1 MNREPRKNEWYSDP
15 KGSVTAGWGLCLS
28 ARDLARI
35 GELVINRGEYR
46 GKRIVSENYLQ
57 DMTAPHIRLGE
68 RFGYMS
74 FGYLWYRPFDDRQI
88 CAAIGD
94 GGNIIYADNESRI
107 SVGMTG
113 TFKPRIY
120 DRVDFIERYVLPV
133 AGER

>member
-1 MNREPRKNEWYSDP
+1 MR
-15 KGSVTAGWGLCLS
+15 A
-28 ARDLARI
+28 
-35 GELVINRGEYR
+35 R
-46 GKRIVSENYLQ
+46 GKITTIILGMTLMLMASCVTPRRVNYLQ

-74 FGYLWYRPFDDRQI
+74 FGYLWYSPFDDRQI

-94 GGNIIYADNESRI
+94 GGNIIYADKESRI

-120 DRVDFIERYVLPV
+120 DRVDFIEKYVLPV
-133 AGER
+133 A

>member
-1 MNREPRKNEWYSDP
+1 
-15 KGSVTAGWGLCLS
+15 
-28 ARDLARI
+28 
-35 GELVINRGEYR
+35 
-46 GKRIVSENYLQ
+46 
-57 DMTAPHIRLGE
+57 MTAPHIRLGE

-74 FGYLWYRPFDDRQI
+74 FGYLWYSPFDDGQI

-94 GGNIIYADNESRI
+94 GGNIIYADKESRL